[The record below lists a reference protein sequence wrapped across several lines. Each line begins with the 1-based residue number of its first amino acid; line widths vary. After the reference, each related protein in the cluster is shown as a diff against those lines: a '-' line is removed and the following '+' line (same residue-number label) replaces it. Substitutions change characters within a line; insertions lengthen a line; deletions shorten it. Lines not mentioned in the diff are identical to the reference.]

1 MKKINALLVLVL
13 TMVLFS
19 QTALATIPFSDHLGH
34 KWENGIE
41 FVYNRGIV
49 EGYPDGTYQP
59 YRTLN
64 RAELLKIIV
73 ASAYSESSYNGYEGD
88 TCFNDIDGTQWYTKY
103 VCFGKAMGIVE
114 GYPDSTFKPE
124 QNVNFVEALKI
135 ILIGMDVGLTS
146 SASEPWYQMYY
157 DTASAK
163 SLIPDELYS
172 QYAADFSRAQAA
184 EVIQRI
190 LSLDADIVQPPVY
203 TTDGGYEPGSVYIG
217 YMQEGDI
224 LEIYLIADSSIDS
237 YTPEGMIYFNID
249 GNTVSEIRNDQYG
262 QVHSSY
268 ENFAIELTGGAAVY
282 TNEVLHI
289 ATLYLA
295 FPDTVTIEVIE

>member
-1 MKKINALLVLVL
+1 MKKLNILLLSALAVVIL
-13 TMVLFS
+13 S
-19 QTALATIPFSDHLGH
+19 NTALAAIPFSDHEGH

-64 RAELLKIIV
+64 RAELLKVIV
-73 ASAYSESSYNGYEGD
+73 ASSYSESTYNGYEGD

-114 GYPDSTFKPE
+114 GYEDGTFKPE

-135 ILIGMDVGLTS
+135 ILVGMNIDLTS
-146 SASEPWYQMYY
+146 SANDPWYQMYY
-157 DTASAK
+157 DTASSK
-163 SLIPDELYS
+163 YLVPDELS
-172 QYAADFSRAQAA
+172 GQYAADFSRAQAA

-190 LSLDADIVQPPVY
+190 LSLDADIVQPPIY
-203 TTDGGYEPGSVYIG
+203 TTGGGYEPGSVYIG
-217 YMQEGDI
+217 YMQEGNI

-237 YTPEGMIYFNID
+237 YSPEGMIYFNIN
-249 GNTVSEIRNDQYG
+249 GNTVSEIVNDKYG
-262 QVHSSY
+262 QIQTSY
-268 ENFAIELTGGAAVY
+268 ENFAIELTGGASVY
-282 TNEVLHI
+282 ANEILHI